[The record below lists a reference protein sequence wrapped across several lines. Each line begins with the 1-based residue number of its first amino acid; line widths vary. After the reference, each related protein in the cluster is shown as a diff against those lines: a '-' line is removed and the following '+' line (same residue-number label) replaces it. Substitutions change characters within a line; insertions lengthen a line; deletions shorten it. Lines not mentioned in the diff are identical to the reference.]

1 MADSSHGPR
10 PPDFS
15 IYSLSYSQRSSKWKW
30 TLRNQCYCVRGAT
43 PFSLIPSAFMTMG
56 RQHIHECVR
65 AHAQLVD
72 KFQEVNRSWLQYLQS
87 EADLSAEL
95 TPKMITARS
104 IPGAATVL
112 LEWTNRRVEMA
123 ALDAKHVLAD
133 TQEIMEIGLRML
145 PGGWLFNG
153 KGCGS
158 SISAATAGFPSP
170 ASPPSSARPD
180 CSASPTAPFWTCLRA
195 SNKRL
200 AWKHQVVV

>member
-1 MADSSHGPR
+1 MAKKEYHTD
-10 PPDFS
+10 
-15 IYSLSYSQRSSKWKW
+15 Q
-30 TLRNQCYCVRGAT
+30 TEGAT

-56 RQHIHECVR
+56 RQHIQECAR

-72 KFQEVNRSWLQYLQS
+72 KFQAVNRSWLQCLQS
-87 EADLSAEL
+87 EADLSAEF

-112 LEWTNRRVEMA
+112 LEWT
-123 ALDAKHVLAD
+123 
-133 TQEIMEIGLRML
+133 EIMEIGLRLL

-153 KGCGS
+153 KGRGS

-180 CSASPTAPFWTCLRA
+180 CSASPTAPF
-195 SNKRL
+195 
-200 AWKHQVVV
+200 